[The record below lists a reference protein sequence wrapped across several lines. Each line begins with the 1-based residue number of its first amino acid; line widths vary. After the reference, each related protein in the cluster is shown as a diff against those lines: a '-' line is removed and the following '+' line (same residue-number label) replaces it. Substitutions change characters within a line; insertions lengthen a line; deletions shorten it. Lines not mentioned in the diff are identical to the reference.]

1 MFHTNPKDLKALL
14 AEVHSESLQL
24 PDFQRDWVWTDEGV
38 RQLLASVAAGF
49 PIGAILSLE
58 TGGELKFKTRAL
70 AHAPTTGIEPE
81 ELLLDGQQRM
91 TSLYQAL
98 NSEQPV
104 RTQNS
109 KGKAMSLYYYI
120 DMKRALNTVRL
131 EEAIFA
137 VLSDW
142 TLRSNFNKDI
152 DLDLR
157 TTELECQQF
166 MFPLN
171 KALDVTDWLLAFTAE
186 HGGGQTEFFKAFKKQ
201 VIDRIASYKVP
212 VITLTKANSREAICT
227 VFEKVNVG
235 GKKLDAFELLTAI
248 FAADN
253 FDLREDLRGTDRA
266 AFIAMHRREPSD
278 AELKEGRL
286 PKIKGPAKTGVLA
299 GLDERDVLQ
308 VACALQTH
316 SERRKAIAEGKTDQR
331 DIPAVSIKAN
341 DLLKLDC
348 STYQKNADKMTEGYI
363 QARKFFER
371 LNIIRERDIPYLP
384 TAKTIAAVHASMN
397 RPDLNA
403 AQIDQLAQWFWA
415 VTLGETYGTSTDTRV
430 ARDMLELLDW
440 LEGGSDTPRAITEIS
455 IRADRLDELRS
466 RTSAG
471 YKALHAAILNEGCLD
486 FRTGKEARRMDVHDD
501 PVDIHHIFPKKWAI
515 ENGISADR
523 YDSIINK
530 TPLFAQTNRIIGGRA
545 PSDYLGRLEAELAKS
560 EGDDSAR
567 DRLDDILSSHLIEP
581 ALLRADD
588 FDKFYED
595 RKEGLLKLMERK
607 TQREILRTTSTNE
620 DSKEQPDVRV
630 LEETA

>member
-1 MFHTNPKDLKALL
+1 MFHTNPKDLKSLL
-14 AEVHSESLQL
+14 GDIHSEALQL

-49 PIGAILSLE
+49 PIGAILTLE

-70 AHAPTTGIEPE
+70 AHAPSTGAEPE

-98 NSEQPV
+98 KSEQPV
-104 RTQNS
+104 QTENS
-109 KGKAMSLYYYI
+109 KGNPVSVFYYI
-120 DMKRALNTVRL
+120 DMKRALKTARL
-131 EEAIFA
+131 EDAIFA
-137 VLSDW
+137 VLQDR

-157 TTELECQQF
+157 SIELECRQF

-171 KALDVTDWLLAFTAE
+171 KVFDVTDWLLAFTAE
-186 HGGGQTEFFKAFKKQ
+186 HGSEQTAFFKTFKEQ
-201 VIDRIASYKVP
+201 VIDRVASYKVP
-212 VITLTKANSREAICT
+212 VITLTKANTREAVCT

-266 AFIAMHRREPSD
+266 AFISKHRREPTK
-278 AELKEGRL
+278 AELTEGRL
-286 PKIKGPAKTGVLA
+286 HRIKGMSKDSSLA

-316 SERRKAIAEGKTDQR
+316 AERRAAIAQGKTDQR
-331 DIPAVSIKAN
+331 DIPAVSIKAK

-348 STYQKNADKMTEGYI
+348 AIYQANADRMTDGYI
-363 QARKFFER
+363 HARNFFER

-384 TAKTIAAVHASMN
+384 TAKTIAAVHASMEK
-397 RPDLNA
+397 PDLNA
-403 AQIDQLAQWFWA
+403 AQFDRLAQWFWC

-430 ARDMLELLDW
+430 TRDMLELLDW
-440 LEGGSDTPRAITEIS
+440 LQGGADTPRAITEIS
-455 IRADRLDELRS
+455 VRADRLDELKT

-486 FRTGKEARRMDVHDD
+486 FRTGKEARKMDAHDD
-501 PVDIHHIFPKKWAI
+501 PVDIHHIFPRKWA
-515 ENGISADR
+515 EDNGITGDL

-545 PSDYLGRLEAELAKS
+545 PSEYLGRLEAELAKS
-560 EGDDSAR
+560 ESGVNAR
-567 DRLDDILSSHLIEP
+567 DRLDAILRSHLIDP
-581 ALLRADD
+581 DLLRADD
-588 FDKFYED
+588 FERFHQD
-595 RKEGLLKLMERK
+595 RKEKLLQLIERK
-607 TQREILRTTSTNE
+607 TGREILRTADAS
-620 DSKEQPDVRV
+620 DDAQEQPDMRI
-630 LEETA
+630 LEDAE

>member
-1 MFHTNPKDLKALL
+1 MFNTNPKDLKALL
-14 AEVHSESLQL
+14 NEVHSESLQL

-49 PIGAILSLE
+49 PIGAILTLE

-70 AHAPTTGIEPE
+70 AHAPTTGVEPE

-98 NSEQPV
+98 RSDQPV
-104 RTQNS
+104 QTQNS

-120 DMKRALNTVRL
+120 DMKRALHTARL
-131 EEAIFA
+131 EDAIFS
-137 VLSDW
+137 VLSDR

-157 TTELECQQF
+157 TTESECQQF

-186 HGGGQTEFFKAFKKQ
+186 HGSAQTEFFKAFKEQ
-201 VIDRIASYKVP
+201 IIDRIVSYKVP
-212 VITLTKANSREAICT
+212 VITLTKANSREAVCT

-266 AFIAMHRREPSD
+266 AFIAKHRREPKND
-278 AELKEGRL
+278 ELKEGRL
-286 PKIKGPAKTGVLA
+286 VKIKGPAKSGVLA

-316 SERRKAIAEGKTDQR
+316 AERRTAIADGKTDQR

-348 STYQKNADKMTEGYI
+348 HIFQQNAEQLTDGYI
-363 QARKFFER
+363 HARNFFER

-384 TAKTIAAVHASMN
+384 TGKTIAAVHASME

-403 AQIDQLAQWFWA
+403 AQMDQLAQWFWA

-440 LEGGSDTPRAITEIS
+440 LEGGNDQPRAITEIS

-486 FRTGKEARRMDVHDD
+486 FRTGKEARIMDAHDD

-515 ENGISADR
+515 DKGIGADR

-530 TPLFAQTNRIIGGRA
+530 TPLFAQTNRLIGGRA
-545 PSDYLGRLEAELAKS
+545 PSEYLGRLESELAKS
-560 EGDDSAR
+560 ESTDNAR
-567 DRLDDILSSHLIEP
+567 DRLDDILRSHLIEP
-581 ALLRADD
+581 QLLRTDD
-588 FDKFYED
+588 FDAFYED
-595 RKEGLLKLMERK
+595 RKEKLLQLIERK
-607 TQREILRTTSTNE
+607 TGREILRTAGSNE
-620 DSKEQPDVRV
+620 EDDAQPDVRI
-630 LEETA
+630 LEEVA